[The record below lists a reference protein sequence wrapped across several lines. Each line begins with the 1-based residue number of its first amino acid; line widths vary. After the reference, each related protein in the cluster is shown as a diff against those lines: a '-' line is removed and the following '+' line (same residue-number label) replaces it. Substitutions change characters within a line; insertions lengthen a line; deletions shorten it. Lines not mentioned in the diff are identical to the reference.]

1 MNLVMFCLYAA
12 YIGIQLRDIRF
23 GPRKAFTGI
32 ADLIQ
37 IKPWNLYAAVHA
49 NRITVIGIVSCI
61 LYIQR
66 AS

>member
-1 MNLVMFCLYAA
+1 MHLIMFCLYAA

-23 GPRKAFTGI
+23 GPRKTFTGI

-37 IKPWNLYAAVHA
+37 IKLWNLYAAVHA
-49 NRITVIGIVSCI
+49 DRITVIGLVTRI
-61 LYIQR
+61 LHIQR